1 MPNLYVSVSMHNFD
15 YKGNAMRIR
24 AKLDQE
30 KKDDLRRS
38 HFNVGGES
46 YNLVS

>member
-1 MPNLYVSVSMHNFD
+1 MYVSVSMNNFD
-15 YKGNAMRIR
+15 FKGDAMAIR

-30 KKDDLRRS
+30 KKNDLRRS

>member
-1 MPNLYVSVSMHNFD
+1 MPNLYVSVSMQNFD
-15 YKGNAMRIR
+15 YKGNAMGIR
-24 AKLDQE
+24 AKLDQS